1 MSNGMGNPGSD
12 PMEPQ
17 VEPQVNDVPISV
29 DAFINRLQQRYGKMV
44 AELMQEN
51 AELGAGIGA
60 LRESNAEFRDR
71 ATGLEAAFRQQ
82 QDAIDELI
90 KAIGEKDARIA
101 ELEAHIRDTMST
113 AEQAA
118 VGIAE

>member
-82 QDAIDELI
+82 QDAIDSLI
-90 KAIGEKDARIA
+90 GAIGEKDARIA
-101 ELEAHIRDTMST
+101 ELERTLAS
-113 AEQAA
+113 QPA
-118 VGIAE
+118 VAVQPGIAD